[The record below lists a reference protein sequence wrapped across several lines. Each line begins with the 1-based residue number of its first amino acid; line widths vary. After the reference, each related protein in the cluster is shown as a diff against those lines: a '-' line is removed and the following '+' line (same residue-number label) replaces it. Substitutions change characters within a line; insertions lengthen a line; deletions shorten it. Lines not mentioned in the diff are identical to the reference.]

1 MFNPYGP
8 NSSFEEELMREQ
20 PMEAAVKLWRHHCH
34 QSLFPCI
41 VEGITE
47 KAGYD
52 RFKSKLMVPDSLR
65 AIGYVTLYGVKP
77 GQKVRVVVN
86 QFSEEVL

>member
-34 QSLFPCI
+34 ESLFPFI
-41 VEGITE
+41 VEGVTE
-47 KAGYD
+47 RSGYA
-52 RFKSKLMVPDSLR
+52 KYVSKLRVPGSLR
-65 AIGYVTLYGVKP
+65 PIGYVTLYGIKP